1 MKKIV
6 ITTFI
11 MPNEIDDLERLLAD
25 LNKASKHIDGNN
37 YELYL
42 ALSVDDYL
50 VNWEESK
57 LDKEFFINRFN
68 ALKPLTEWAG
78 KTTFNVR
85 DDIMGCTS
93 LRRVAHNECKDAT
106 HFIWLDT
113 DIVFD
118 EKLLFYIDESVDALE
133 NSQIT
138 IGKTISKYVISPE
151 CVKIWDSTWDCLVN
165 ENFLN
170 KEEGYCRTNNPYI
183 DAGEYGD
190 VSLEIVTNNVP
201 GQPRMKFGGGWFN
214 CLSKALLD
222 RVPLPESMGHYGPD
236 DTYVM
241 WASEKVIQ
249 KGEELYQFKLKNQ
262 VVCENYI
269 YRDRTHYDK
278 LIKRIDRKDEFRNQA
293 NTSFANEINKL
304 Q

>member
-11 MPNEIDDLERLLAD
+11 MPNEIDDLERILGD

-50 VNWEESK
+50 VDWENSK
-57 LDKEFFINRFN
+57 LDKQFFVDRFN
-68 ALKPLTEWAG
+68 ALKPLTQWAG
-78 KTTFNVR
+78 KATFNVR

-93 LRRVAHNECKDAT
+93 LRRIAHIECTNAT

-118 EKLLFYIDESVDALE
+118 EKILFYMENAIDVIDNVD
-133 NSQIT
+133 
-138 IGKTISKYVISPE
+138 KYVISPE
-151 CVKIWDSTWDCLVN
+151 CVKIWDTTWDCLVN
-165 ENFLN
+165 KNFLN
-170 KEEGYCRTNNPYI
+170 KEVGYCKINNPFV
-183 DAGEYGD
+183 DSGEVGE
-190 VSLEIVTNNVP
+190 VSLETVLNNVSN
-201 GQPRMKFGGGWFN
+201 QPRMKFGGGWFN

-236 DTYVM
+236 DTFIM
-241 WASEKVIQ
+241 WASEKLNLN
-249 KGEELYQFKLKNQ
+249 GEQLYQFKLKNYI
-262 VVCENYI
+262 VCENYI

-278 LIKRIDRKDEFRNQA
+278 LIKRIDRKEEFKKQ
-293 NTSFANEINKL
+293 SYQVFQKEIDKL
-304 Q
+304 F

>member
-25 LNKASKHIDGNN
+25 LNKASRHIDGNN

-42 ALSVDDYL
+42 ALTVDDYL
-50 VNWEESK
+50 VDWENSK
-57 LDKEFFINRFN
+57 LDKQYFIDRFN
-68 ALKPLTEWAG
+68 KLKPLTEWAS
-78 KTTFNVR
+78 KSTFNHR
-85 DDIMGCTS
+85 ADIMGCTS
-93 LRRVAHNECKDAT
+93 LRRIAHKECTDAT

-113 DIVFD
+113 DIIFD
-118 EKLLFYIDESVDALE
+118 EKILFYME
-133 NSQIT
+133 NSIDILNTTSDIT
-138 IGKTISKYVISPE
+138 KYVIGPE

-190 VSLEIVTNNVP
+190 VSLETVINNVP

-241 WASEKVIQ
+241 WASEKVNQ
-249 KGEELYQFKLKNQ
+249 KEGGMYQFKLKNQ

-269 YRDRTHYDK
+269 YRDRTHYDL
-278 LIKRIDRKDEFRNQA
+278 LIKRIDRKEEFRQQA
-293 NTSFANEINKL
+293 NTSFATEINQL

>member
-11 MPNEIDDLERLLAD
+11 MPNEIDDLERVLMD
-25 LNKASKHIDGNN
+25 LNKASKYVKGEN

-42 ALSVDDYL
+42 ALTIDDFLVD
-50 VNWEESK
+50 WENSK
-57 LDKEFFINRFN
+57 LDKQYFIDRFN
-68 ALKPLTEWAG
+68 ALKSLTEWAG
-78 KTTFNVR
+78 KSSFHIR
-85 DDIMGCTS
+85 EDIMGCTS
-93 LRRVAHNECKDAT
+93 LRRIAHIECIDAT

-118 EKLLFYIDESVDALE
+118 ERILFYME
-133 NSQIT
+133 NSIDAIDNENIT
-138 IGKTISKYVISPE
+138 NKYVISPE

-170 KEEGYCRTNNPYI
+170 KEEGYCRINNPFI
-183 DAGEYGD
+183 DAGVYGD
-190 VSLEIVTNNVP
+190 VGIETLINNVP

-214 CLSKALLD
+214 CLSKPLLD
-222 RVPLPESMGHYGPD
+222 RAPLPETMGHYGPD
-236 DTYVM
+236 DTFIM
-241 WASEKVIQ
+241 WASEKLNMN
-249 KGEELYQFKLKNQ
+249 GENIYQFKLKNQ

-278 LIKRIDRKDEFRNQA
+278 LIKRIDRKEDFRNQA
-293 NTSFANEINKL
+293 NQSFAMEINNIN
-304 Q
+304 

>member
-11 MPNEIDDLERLLAD
+11 MPNEIDDLERILGD
-25 LNKASKHIDGNN
+25 LNKASKYINGEN

-50 VNWEESK
+50 VNWNESK
-57 LDKEFFINRFN
+57 LDKQYFIDRFN
-68 ALKPLTEWAG
+68 ALKPLTDWAG
-78 KTTFNVR
+78 KSTFNVR
-85 DDIMGCTS
+85 EDIMGCTS

-113 DIVFD
+113 DICFD
-118 EKLLFYIDESVDALE
+118 DKILFYIESSIDVIDAE
-133 NSQIT
+133 NIT
-138 IGKTISKYVISPE
+138 KKYVISPE
-151 CVKIWDSTWDCLVN
+151 CVKIWDTTWDCLVN

-170 KEEGYCRTNNPYI
+170 KEVGYCRINNPFV
-183 DAGEYGD
+183 DAGQYGE
-190 VSLEIVTNNVP
+190 VGIETLLNNVP
-201 GQPRMKFGGGWFN
+201 GQPQMKFGGGWFN

-222 RVPLPESMGHYGPD
+222 RAPLPESMGHYGPD
-236 DTYVM
+236 DTFVM
-241 WASEKVIQ
+241 WASEKLNQ
-249 KGEELYQFKLKNQ
+249 SGEQIYQFKLKNY

-278 LIKRIDRKDEFRNQA
+278 LIKRIDRKEEFRTQA
-293 NTSFANEINKL
+293 NNSFSIEINKIV
-304 Q
+304 

>member
-11 MPNEIDDLERLLAD
+11 MPNEIDDLERLLGD
-25 LNKASKHIDGNN
+25 LNKASKHIDGKN

-50 VNWEESK
+50 VDWKQSK
-57 LDKEFFINRFN
+57 LDKQYFIDRFN
-68 ALKPLTEWAG
+68 KLKPLTEWAG

-93 LRRVAHNECKDAT
+93 LRRIAHKESTDAT

-113 DIVFD
+113 DIIFD
-118 EKLLFYIDESVDALE
+118 EKILFYMENAIDVIDNVD
-133 NSQIT
+133 
-138 IGKTISKYVISPE
+138 KYVISPE

-165 ENFLN
+165 ENFLT
-170 KEEGYCRTNNPYI
+170 KEEGYCRINNPYK

-190 VSLEIVTNNVP
+190 VSLETVINNVP

-214 CLSKALLD
+214 CLSKPLLD
-222 RVPLPESMGHYGPD
+222 RAPLPESMGHYGPD

-241 WASEKVIQ
+241 WASEKLNQ
-249 KGEELYQFKLKNQ
+249 NGEGIYQFKLKNFI
-262 VVCENYI
+262 VCENYI
-269 YRDRTHYDK
+269 YRDRTHYDL
-278 LIKRIDRKDEFRNQA
+278 LIKKIDRKEEFRQQA
-293 NTSFANEINKL
+293 NTAFSTEINKL

>member
-1 MKKIV
+1 MGAFQCKRYAHKE
-6 ITTFI
+6 IT
-11 MPNEIDDLERLLAD
+11 
-25 LNKASKHIDGNN
+25 
-37 YELYL
+37 
-42 ALSVDDYL
+42 
-50 VNWEESK
+50 
-57 LDKEFFINRFN
+57 
-68 ALKPLTEWAG
+68 
-78 KTTFNVR
+78 
-85 DDIMGCTS
+85 
-93 LRRVAHNECKDAT
+93 DAT

-118 EKLLFYIDESVDALE
+118 DKILFYVE
-133 NSQIT
+133 NSIDAIESENIT
-138 IGKTISKYVISPE
+138 KKYVISPE

-170 KEEGYCRTNNPYI
+170 KKEGYCRTNNPYI

-190 VSLEIVTNNVP
+190 VSLEMVTNNVP

-241 WASEKVIQ
+241 WASEKIIQ

-269 YRDRTHYDK
+269 YRDRTHYDL
-278 LIKRIDRKDEFRNQA
+278 LIKRIDRKEEFRQQA
-293 NTSFANEINKL
+293 NTSFANEINQL